1 MPILHAHPD
10 NAQRP
15 YAAAATHRGVIY
27 ACGQLPRKPDGTTP
41 DDLSEQVAVA
51 LDNLAAVLHDAG
63 GDLRHLLKL
72 TVYLADL
79 ADFATYDNAYLARL
93 EGMPL
98 PPRTTIQVAAF
109 RGATRIEIDAIG
121 AVVPTGSDERS
132 KS

>member
-1 MPILHAHPD
+1 MPILDAHPD

-15 YAAAATHRGVIY
+15 YAAAAVHHGVIY
-27 ACGQLPRKPDGTTP
+27 TCGQLPRKLDGTTP
-41 DDLSEQVAVA
+41 DDLSEQVAIA
-51 LDNLAAVLHDAG
+51 LDNLAEVLHNAG
-63 GDLRHLLKL
+63 GDLRHLLKV

-79 ADFATYDNAYLARL
+79 SEFDTYNDAYLARL
-93 EGMPL
+93 EGVPL